1 MSDKPTIL
9 VVDDSPNEIRILME
23 ILKEKYAVLAATNGE
38 RAIDMVEESKPE
50 LVLMDVTMEPMDGYE
65 TCHRIKQSHASLPVI
80 FVSANTET
88 EEIMKGFEAGGQDY
102 ITKPIEPEILKSKV
116 QVTLEQAA
124 QQRKLASEKQEVSDL
139 VMAAISSAGDLS
151 IILNFLRK
159 STKLNTSDELAQAI
173 VDACTEYGLQT
184 AASIIGLNKT
194 SLISASA
201 TVPPLEAEILKRA
214 RQMDDRIL
222 EQGNRLILNFE
233 SVSLLV
239 KNMPVTDEARCGE
252 LRDYLMI
259 LVENANDL
267 NQKIKSDNSIAE
279 QRMSMVL
286 EAVRESQT
294 TLASIQAFQQKYKED
309 SIRILDQLMIEIEE
323 KFYSMGLT
331 EEQEQ
336 TITSIIQTKLNE
348 GMEHMESG
356 LKMDEQLKR
365 LTEHLG
371 DLTNSM

>member
-1 MSDKPTIL
+1 MSDKPTLL
-9 VVDDSPNEIRILME
+9 VVDDSPSEIRILME
-23 ILKEKYAVLAATNGE
+23 LLKDSYAVLAATTGE
-38 RAIDMVEESKPE
+38 RAIEIVDESSPE

-65 TCHRIKQSHASLPVI
+65 ACHRIKQAHGNLPVI

-88 EEIMKGFEAGGQDY
+88 QEIMKGFEAGGQDY
-102 ITKPIEPEILKSKV
+102 ITKPIEPEILKTKV
-116 QVTLEQAA
+116 KVTLEQAA
-124 QQRKLASEKQEVSDL
+124 QQKKLATEKQEVSDL

-159 STKLNTSDELAQAI
+159 STKLNTSDELAQGI
-173 VDACTEYGLQT
+173 VEACTEYGLQST
-184 AASIIGLNKT
+184 ASIIGLNKT
-194 SLISASA
+194 SLISSIGQ
-201 TVPPLEAEILKRA
+201 VPPLEVEILHRA
-214 RQMDDRIL
+214 TQMDDRIL
-222 EQGNRLILNFE
+222 EQGNRMILNFE

-239 KNMPVTDEARCGE
+239 KNMPVTDDARCGE

-279 QRMSMVL
+279 QRMAMVL
-286 EAVRESQT
+286 EAVRESQS

-309 SIRILDQLMIEIEE
+309 SMRILDQLLVEVESE
-323 KFYSMGLT
+323 FYSMGLT
-331 EEQEQ
+331 EAQEQ

-348 GMEHMESG
+348 GIEHMESG
-356 LKMDEQLKR
+356 LQMDEQLKR

-371 DLTNSM
+371 DLTKSM